1 MGNRKIELENR
12 EKVWVGLQK
21 LAFERVGIPFI
32 RFIPVSQKMKKKEQP
47 GRSFPSSPPETS
59 KVFTTGLQPQT
70 NFNKALPVPTLGSHH
85 LLHQSAILVQRSPA
99 IPLCS

>member
-21 LAFERVGIPFI
+21 LAFERMGIPFI
-32 RFIPVSQKMKKKEQP
+32 PLASPAVAEHPLRILVSQKMKKKEQP
-47 GRSFPSSPPETS
+47 GRSFPSPPETS

-70 NFNKALPVPTLGSHH
+70 NFSKALPVPTLGSRH
-85 LLHQSAILVQRSPA
+85 LLQ
-99 IPLCS
+99 